1 MITIKIILINYFFNE
16 SMSNSD
22 CALCWNAFVSL
33 EFLEKNFLFLVS
45 FDLEMEIRRK
55 SKLLEF

>member
-1 MITIKIILINYFFNE
+1 MNQCPTLT
-16 SMSNSD
+16 
-22 CALCWNAFVSL
+22 ALCWNAFVSL

-45 FDLEMEIRRK
+45 FDLEMKIRRK